1 MGEILTELVSLL
13 AARAEQQGV
22 RLECRWPEQPVL
34 IQADV
39 GQVRQVVL
47 NLLLNALDATAHGGT
62 VVVEM
67 AVSGRPSEENG
78 EADRWLTLR
87 VSDTGGGLPADLGQ
101 RIFEPFVSTK
111 ETGLGLGLP
120 ICKRIVE
127 AHEGKI
133 NAANHPGGGAV
144 FTIQLPCLQ
153 QAMRL

>member
-1 MGEILTELVSLL
+1 MQLVNLL
-13 AARAEQQGV
+13 AARAAQQGV
-22 RLECRWPEQPVL
+22 RLECRLSEQQVL

-62 VVVEM
+62 VLVEM
-67 AVSGRPSEENG
+67 AVSGRPCEKDG
-78 EADRWLTLR
+78 EGDRWLTLR
-87 VSDTGGGLPADLGQ
+87 VSDTGGGLPAELGQ

-127 AHEGKI
+127 AHEGEI
-133 NAANHPGGGAV
+133 HAANRPGGGAV
-144 FTIQLPCLQ
+144 FTIQLPLS
-153 QAMRL
+153 RTGNGIVK